1 VKQNTRLSI
10 ITLCFAAFL
19 MSGFSGDHSLAVVS
33 LDNPVA
39 EAGRLPR
46 LRTLPNGDA
55 LMSWVEPKGQGHAL
69 KFGVVHDGRWVR
81 QGETAQGENW
91 FVNWADFSSVVAI
104 DENFWVAHWL
114 AKQQGGKTYDYD
126 VSLAI
131 SHDAGR
137 SWREVGHPHRDGT
150 AAEHGFATIFKDL
163 DGAGIVWLDGREHV
177 KKEDKT
183 KYPEKSG
190 NFNLRYTHINRD
202 GTMTDEQVLD
212 NNTCTCC
219 WTAVASTPN
228 GAIAAWRGRT
238 DDEIRDN
245 RVALLR
251 DGKWN
256 SPKALG
262 AEGWKIA
269 GCPVNGPSISALG
282 NKIVASWFT
291 AEGDRPRVRAA
302 FSEDGGVTFGKPI
315 EIDDVSPLGRIGLT
329 WRDSQSA
336 VVSWLSAPAVEQKK
350 SALNVKVIYTDGR
363 VEPTRQLVEVSSGRD
378 TGVPQMVS
386 TADGLLFAWTNPA
399 PQYGITTKLLRHA
412 DLKLA
417 VQNVSKDKRQQ
428 KLAMLDHKFTINA
441 AICTS
446 KHE

>member
-1 VKQNTRLSI
+1 
-10 ITLCFAAFL
+10 
-19 MSGFSGDHSLAVVS
+19 MSGFSGDHSSAVIS

-39 EAGRLPR
+39 EASRLPR

-55 LMSWVEPKGQGHAL
+55 LMSWVEPHGQGHVL
-69 KFGVVHDGRWVR
+69 KFGVLHSGRWVK
-81 QGETAQGENW
+81 QGEVAQGENW
-91 FVNWADFSSVVAI
+91 FVNWADFSSIVAI

-114 AKQQGGKTYDYD
+114 AKQKGGKTYDYD

-131 SHDAGR
+131 SHDAGLT
-137 SWREVGHPHRDGT
+137 WREIGHPHRDGT
-150 AAEHGFATIFKDL
+150 AAEHGFATIFKDVN
-163 DGAGIVWLDGREHV
+163 GAGIVWLDGREHV
-177 KKEDKT
+177 KKEDKA
-183 KYPEKSG
+183 KFPEKSG
-190 NFNLRYTHINRD
+190 NFNLRYTHINRN
-202 GTMTDEQVLD
+202 GSMTDEQVLD

-219 WTAVASTPN
+219 WTAVASTQD

-251 DGKWN
+251 NGQWHAPQ
-256 SPKALG
+256 SLG

-282 NKIVASWFT
+282 NKVVASWFT

-315 EIDDVSPLGRIGLT
+315 DIDDLAPLGRVGLT

-336 VVSWLSAPAVEQKK
+336 VVSWLSAPGVEQKK
-350 SALNVKVIYTDGR
+350 SSLNIKVIYTDGR
-363 VEPTRQLVEVSSGRD
+363 VEATRQLAEVSSGRD
-378 TGVPQMVS
+378 TGVPQMVFA
-386 TADGLLFAWTNPA
+386 ADGLLLAWTNPA

-417 VQNVSKDKRQQ
+417 AQTVSKDKRQQ
-428 KLAMLDHKFTINA
+428 KLAVLDNKFTINA